1 MDGVP
6 NIYHT
11 PYKVDLANK
20 ESLITPDITLRVPN
34 IFKHPEL
41 QNITKPTVGAVS
53 KIEYIKA
60 E

>member
-11 PYKVDLANK
+11 PYKVDFANK
-20 ESLITPDITLRVPN
+20 ESVITPDITLRVPN

-41 QNITKPTVGAVS
+41 QNILQKTYS
-53 KIEYIKA
+53 WSS
-60 E
+60 